1 MVKVINIS
9 NKTVE
14 VANIEI
20 KPHSVYI
27 FSDMSTLD
35 RQKVAAMNAVG
46 LVRAYEGNYDN
57 EHENKKLDENI
68 DRTTNITTEKPKS
81 TRRSNRKK

>member
-35 RQKVAAMNAVG
+35 RQKVAAMNAVC

-57 EHENKKLDENI
+57 ELENKKLDENI
-68 DRTTNITTEKPKS
+68 DKTTNITTEKPKS